1 MYRLLDEP
9 PSLDEYLDLR
19 RSSGLSPKTPEQG
32 ALALTGSW
40 YFCHVR
46 TDAGRADAGGTA
58 AGPADAGR
66 AVAMGRIISD
76 GGWYFLVADIA
87 TLPEFQRQGLGRTVT
102 NRLLDEIRAKA
113 PADPDVT
120 LIADPPGRKL
130 YESLGFTDVAPSLGM
145 RIRL

>member
-1 MYRLLDEP
+1 MYRLVDEP

-32 ALALTGSW
+32 APALTGSW

-46 TDAGRADAGGTA
+46 TQVRTDTDHADTDH
-58 AGPADAGR
+58 ADPGR

-76 GGWYFLVADIA
+76 GGWYFHIADIA
-87 TLPEFQRQGLGRTVT
+87 TLPEFQRQGLGRTVMI
-102 NRLLDEIRAKA
+102 RLLDEIRAKA
-113 PADPDVT
+113 PADPYVT
-120 LIADPPGRKL
+120 LIADPPGRRL
-130 YESLGFTDVAPSLGM
+130 YESLGFVDAAPSLGM

>member
-1 MYRLLDEP
+1 MYRLVEEP
-9 PSLDEYLDLR
+9 PALDEYLDLR
-19 RSSGLSPKTPEQG
+19 QRSGLSPKTPEQG

-46 TDAGRADAGGTA
+46 TEEGQ
-58 AGPADAGR
+58 

-76 GGWYFLVADIA
+76 GGWYFLIADIA
-87 TLPEFQRQGLGRTVT
+87 TLPEFQRQGLGRKVMT
-102 NRLLDEIRAKA
+102 RLLDEIRAKA

-130 YESLGFTDVAPSLGM
+130 YESLGFVDTAPSLGM
-145 RIRL
+145 RVRL

>member
-1 MYRLLDEP
+1 MYRLVDEP

-32 ALALTGSW
+32 APALTGSW

-46 TDAGRADAGGTA
+46 TGGDAAAD
-58 AGPADAGR
+58 PERADAGR

-76 GGWYFLVADIA
+76 GGWYFHIADIA
-87 TLPEFQRQGLGRTVT
+87 TRPEFQRQGLGRTVM

-113 PADPDVT
+113 PADPYVT
-120 LIADPPGRKL
+120 LIADPPGRRL

-145 RIRL
+145 RIRLPD

>member
-1 MYRLLDEP
+1 MYRLVDEP

-32 ALALTGSW
+32 APALTGSW

-46 TDAGRADAGGTA
+46 TDTDHAD
-58 AGPADAGR
+58 PGR

-76 GGWYFLVADIA
+76 GGWYFHIADIA
-87 TLPEFQRQGLGRTVT
+87 TLPEFQRQGLGRTVMS
-102 NRLLDEIRAKA
+102 RLLDEIRAKA
-113 PADPDVT
+113 PADPYVT
-120 LIADPPGRKL
+120 LLADPPGRRL
-130 YESLGFTDVAPSLGM
+130 YESLGFVDAAPSLGM

>member
-1 MYRLLDEP
+1 MYRLVDEA

-32 ALALTGSW
+32 APALTGSW

-46 TDAGRADAGGTA
+46 TGTDH
-58 AGPADAGR
+58 AGPGR

-76 GGWYFLVADIA
+76 GGWYFHIADIA
-87 TLPEFQRQGLGRTVT
+87 TLPEFQRQGLGRTVM

-113 PADPDVT
+113 PADPYVT
-120 LIADPPGRKL
+120 LIADPPGRRL
-130 YESLGFTDVAPSLGM
+130 YESLGFVDAAPSLGM